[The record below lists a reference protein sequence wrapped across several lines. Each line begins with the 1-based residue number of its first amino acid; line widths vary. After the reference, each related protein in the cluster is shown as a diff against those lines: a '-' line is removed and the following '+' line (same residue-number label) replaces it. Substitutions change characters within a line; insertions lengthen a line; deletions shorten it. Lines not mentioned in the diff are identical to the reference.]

1 MLVVEAETLAFFEA
15 NQAAIDKYG
24 YSREEFQ
31 RMRLTDLVSPE
42 DRNRLSELMRKEHI
56 GSSNFGDMRHVL
68 KNGQSVEIDMMAH
81 RVRYAG
87 KNAVLLVPQ
96 ESTLRKQLEEQLRQA
111 RKMESVGML
120 AGGIAQDRKS

>member
-1 MLVVEAETLAFFEA
+1 MGAVRKEQSSPATQLLLDESLQPMLVVQTETLAFLEA

-68 KNGQSVEIDMMAH
+68 KNGQSVEID
-81 RVRYAG
+81 
-87 KNAVLLVPQ
+87 
-96 ESTLRKQLEEQLRQA
+96 
-111 RKMESVGML
+111 
-120 AGGIAQDRKS
+120 